1 MKIQTILT
9 LVFVLIF
16 MSMTASAA
24 KTTTVHPHEGRTYM
38 VGGNG
43 ELISLVNYDNA
54 KNPTYSQLVQFIKK
68 DSTDRK
74 KYTSTYVC
82 SDFAEDVHNN
92 AEKAGIKAGWVA
104 IDLKRGSG
112 HACNAFKT
120 TDKGIVYID
129 CTGSPSQKGSFDKVI
144 TLKKGKSIT
153 PKSLYPPMFK
163 WSGMGTVKSFKVY
176 W

>member
-1 MKIQTILT
+1 MKSRTILT
-9 LVFVLIF
+9 LVFVLCL
-16 MSMTASAA
+16 MSTTASAA
-24 KTTTVHPHEGRTYM
+24 KTTINPHEGRTYM
-38 VGGNG
+38 VGGDG
-43 ELISLVNYDNA
+43 KLISLVNYDND
-54 KNPTYSQLVQFIKK
+54 KNPTYSQLVEFIKK

-74 KYTSTYVC
+74 KYTSRYVC

-104 IDLKRGSG
+104 IKFKSGPG
-112 HACNAFKT
+112 HACNAFQT
-120 TDKGIVYID
+120 TDKGLVYID

-144 TLKKGKSIT
+144 TLKNGKAIT
-153 PKSLYPPMFK
+153 VKSLYPPMLK

>member
-1 MKIQTILT
+1 MKTQTILI

-16 MSMTASAA
+16 MSTTASAA
-24 KTTTVHPHEGRTYM
+24 KTTTVNPHEGRTYM
-38 VGGNG
+38 VGGDDK
-43 ELISLVNYDNA
+43 LISLVNCDNA

-74 KYTSTYVC
+74 KYTSRYVC

-104 IDLKRGSG
+104 IRFKSGPG

-120 TDKGIVYID
+120 TDKGLVYID

-144 TLKKGKSIT
+144 TLKKGKSLT

>member
-1 MKIQTILT
+1 MKFKTILT

-24 KTTTVHPHEGRTYM
+24 TTTVNPHEGRTYM
-38 VGGNG
+38 VGGDG
-43 ELISLVNYDNA
+43 KLISLVNHDNA
-54 KNPTYSQLVQFIKK
+54 KNPTYSQLVEFIKK

-82 SDFAEDVHNN
+82 GDFAETVHNN

-104 IDLKRGSG
+104 IKFKRGSG

-120 TDKGIVYID
+120 TDKGLVYID

-144 TLKKGKSIT
+144 TLKNGKSIT
-153 PKSLYPPMFK
+153 SKSLYPPMYK